1 MIIFLDRIH
10 FFILFVDDIQEL
22 LKGLKYPECEE
33 VERIEL
39 RRRNEQASM
48 VLQESKKKHKDKMNE
63 LKERMQ
69 KIKSEEQELVNNLA
83 KFNAFVKEK
92 KLKVERAIKTEDE
105 EKKLREN
112 MAADIDNKELMV
124 KELTLAKV
132 CLQISNFLICNTNK

>member
-1 MIIFLDRIH
+1 MIFLDRIH

-132 CLQISNFLICNTNK
+132 CLQISTFLICNNK

>member
-1 MIIFLDRIH
+1 
-10 FFILFVDDIQEL
+10 
-22 LKGLKYPECEE
+22 
-33 VERIEL
+33 
-39 RRRNEQASM
+39 
-48 VLQESKKKHKDKMNE
+48 MNE

-132 CLQISNFLICNTNK
+132 CLQISNFLICNTYK

>member
-1 MIIFLDRIH
+1 
-10 FFILFVDDIQEL
+10 
-22 LKGLKYPECEE
+22 
-33 VERIEL
+33 
-39 RRRNEQASM
+39 
-48 VLQESKKKHKDKMNE
+48 MNE

-112 MAADIDNKELMV
+112 MAADIDNKEHMV
-124 KELTLAKV
+124 VELTLAKV
-132 CLQISNFLICNTNK
+132 YL